1 MTDYYLPEDELPE
14 DISYE
19 DFDDVIYTDDEEF
32 TPIDLDALDDALPAE
47 AGPAA
52 PEVPL
57 SQATSDLLD
66 ALDDAL
72 PVYRRPLAGP
82 PPRVVPLITPSTE
95 ELAEDTERLLDTL
108 DDALPAETGSAAPEV
123 PLSQATSDLLDALD
137 DALPPLR
144 RPTPPQPV
152 APRATPPVTELT
164 DESERLL
171 DALDDALPAETGP
184 AAPEVPLDQAT
195 SDLLDTLD
203 DALPPV
209 GRPRVAPPSHPT
221 GSGAVSAPPQSP
233 APAVRQPVI
242 VRHPAQL
249 TPAAPPRQVQLPAA
263 PVETHRPVALS
274 YQVLIGL
281 PPELGAQVLELR
293 ATGHVEDMPPP
304 GLCLTPRFQ
313 TPDLDALDAALE
325 RWAQQ
330 HLPLSLEISGV
341 QAEVVGAQQYV
352 AAWYV
357 QPQDRLRQVLATL
370 KHALGGLVRPLP
382 GEPTAVRLRITIGD
396 HIAAR
401 RYPYVIAQMQ
411 RDFEPTFW
419 HAQTLVLASCP
430 APTEWDIVA
439 TYPGAPPRP
448 MP

>member
-47 AGPAA
+47 
-52 PEVPL
+52 
-57 SQATSDLLD
+57 
-66 ALDDAL
+66 
-72 PVYRRPLAGP
+72 
-82 PPRVVPLITPSTE
+82 
-95 ELAEDTERLLDTL
+95 
-108 DDALPAETGSAAPEV
+108 
-123 PLSQATSDLLDALD
+123 
-137 DALPPLR
+137 
-144 RPTPPQPV
+144 
-152 APRATPPVTELT
+152 
-164 DESERLL
+164 
-171 DALDDALPAETGP
+171 TGP

-203 DALPPV
+203 DALPPIR
-209 GRPRVAPPSHPT
+209 RPAVVPPPRAAVSVVPSAPQQPPS
-221 GSGAVSAPPQSP
+221 P
-233 APAVRQPVI
+233 AARPPVI
-242 VRHPAQL
+242 VRRAEQTAPAVPARQAQP
-249 TPAAPPRQVQLPAA
+249 PAALEEA
-263 PVETHRPVALS
+263 PKPVTLG

-281 PPELGAQVLELR
+281 PPELGALVLELR
-293 ATGHVEDMPPP
+293 ATGHIEDMPPP
-304 GLCLTPRFQ
+304 GLCLTPRFH
-313 TPDLDALDAALE
+313 TPDPEALDAALE

-370 KHALGGLVRPLP
+370 KKALGGLVRPLP

-419 HAQTLVLASCP
+419 HAQTLVLASWSAP
-430 APTEWDIVA
+430 AEWDIVA

-448 MP
+448 TL